1 LRICEQEQQWQAVQ
15 AQAQPVQPQMQP
27 QQPMMQQAQAVP
39 LKQQAQAAAQPVY
52 AAAVLSPL
60 QVQGHLPAPV
70 YEAMPPAA
78 ESVTMQGARALE
90 QGKEPFP
97 APQSSGMHYQSS
109 TYPLRP
115 TPYGGTHPTSA
126 MGHEPERSYQPQLIT
141 RPASEARQFAQAA
154 ANRASLKKRIYEVRT
169 CKLYVN
175 DNTHRYTQ
183 INYYDSPQPTA
194 SLCSIFFFSPR
205 T

>member
-27 QQPMMQQAQAVP
+27 QPLMQQAQAVP
-39 LKQQAQAAAQPVY
+39 LMQQTQAAAQPVY

-70 YEAMPPAA
+70 YEAMSPPA

-109 TYPLRP
+109 AYPLRQ
-115 TPYGGTHPTSA
+115 TPYGGTHPISA
-126 MGHEPERSYQPQLIT
+126 MGHEPEHSYQPQLIT
-141 RPASEARQFAQAA
+141 RPASPEARQFAQAA
-154 ANRASLKKRIYEVRT
+154 ANRASLKKRISEVRT
-169 CKLYVN
+169 SELYIN
-175 DNTHRYTQ
+175 NNTHRHAQ
-183 INYYDSPQPTA
+183 VN
-194 SLCSIFFFSPR
+194 
-205 T
+205 